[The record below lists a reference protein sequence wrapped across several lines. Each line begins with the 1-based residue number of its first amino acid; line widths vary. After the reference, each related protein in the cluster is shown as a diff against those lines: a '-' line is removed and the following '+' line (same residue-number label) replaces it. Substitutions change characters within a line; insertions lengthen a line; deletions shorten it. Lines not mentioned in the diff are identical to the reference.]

1 MSFSI
6 NAVEAYKLL
15 LNLCIHANNT
25 SYCSFSLEYSS
36 PTKKWPQTTNY
47 SEQRQAARRPY
58 IECLYKTYTKTI
70 PHVGGRHSSEVA
82 FALFTQQ
89 PRVQF
94 LAFPRIFSDKLYLK
108 KFILDV
114 AKINQRHFLDCGQH
128 EYVDQTI

>member
-6 NAVEAYKLL
+6 NATEAYKLF

-25 SYCSFSLEYSS
+25 SYCNFSLECST
-36 PTKKWPQTTNY
+36 PTKKWPQTTNS
-47 SEQRQAARRPY
+47 SEQRQAARRLY

-70 PHVGGRHSSEVA
+70 RHVGGRHSSEVA
-82 FALFTQQ
+82 FVVLTQQ
-89 PRVQF
+89 PRVRF
-94 LAFPRIFSDKLYLK
+94 SAFPRIFSDKLYLK

-114 AKINQRHFLDCGQH
+114 AKINRRHFLDCGQL

>member
-25 SYCSFSLEYSS
+25 SYCSFTEEYST
-36 PTKKWPQTTNY
+36 PTKKWPQTTNS
-47 SEQRQAARRPY
+47 SEQRQAARRSY
-58 IECLYKTYTKTI
+58 IECLHKTYTKTI
-70 PHVGGRHSSEVA
+70 RHVGGQHSSEVA
-82 FALFTQQ
+82 FALLTHQ
-89 PRVQF
+89 PGVRF

-114 AKINQRHFLDCGQH
+114 AKINRRHLECGKL
-128 EYVDQTI
+128 EYVDRTI